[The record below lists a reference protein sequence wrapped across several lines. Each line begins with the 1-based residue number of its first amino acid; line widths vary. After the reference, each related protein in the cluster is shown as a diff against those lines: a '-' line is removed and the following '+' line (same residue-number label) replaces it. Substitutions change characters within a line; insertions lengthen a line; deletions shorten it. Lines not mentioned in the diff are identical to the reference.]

1 MRWFLRCGHAAR
13 QALQVA
19 LHTGR
24 RALELRE
31 VFFGQTIEPE
41 RADLV
46 TKLLGHRVLSLAFCR
61 FRAAASAGPKLAS
74 LICQDRAC
82 PIRRDRRLRR
92 AAPDRP
98 VRTDPWG
105 SRSAGWR
112 RSGSLAGPSLSHTS
126 GAGSSK

>member
-1 MRWFLRCGHAAR
+1 MCWLLRCGHAAR

-24 RALELRE
+24 PALELRE

-61 FRAAASAGPKLAS
+61 FRAAASAGQKLAS

-98 VRTDPWG
+98 GLVFLPPYSPELNPIERLRLHLRDN
-105 SRSAGWR
+105 
-112 RSGSLAGPSLSHTS
+112 
-126 GAGSSK
+126 